1 MSRTIIPGKVLT
13 LHADYLQ
20 QSLLNPKELVA
31 KARSSLKGI
40 KFDTMVSRGLSGA
53 LVVPMLARALR
64 KNWLIIRKDN
74 DGSHSSKKVEGTLG
88 ERWMF
93 IDDLVSSGHTRT
105 ICFEAVDDLCRSS
118 NFASA
123 FVGTWTYTNDAYYD
137 EESEACTY
145 EQLRQ
150 RSPVPMPV
158 PCEVPQPMPMPV
170 FPAPKDWMITA
181 GDCITNDS
189 IRGFMSAV
197 DTLPSCEEV
206 YKELKGAG
214 YTPKPKTAWR
224 KDLRELLQQ
233 QVSRARSLA
242 ENQYTVRDGKLVR
255 ARP

>member
-31 KARSSLKGI
+31 NARSALKGI

-93 IDDLVSSGHTRT
+93 IDDLVSSGHTRK
-105 ICFEAVDDLCRSS
+105 ICFEAVDDLCREC

-137 EESEACTY
+137 EESDACTY

-150 RSPVPMPV
+150 RSPLPMAQ

-170 FPAPKDWMITA
+170 FPAPKDWMITTA
-181 GDCITNDS
+181 
-189 IRGFMSAV
+189 
-197 DTLPSCEEV
+197 LLWQPSPERI
-206 YKELKGAG
+206 A
-214 YTPKPKTAWR
+214 
-224 KDLRELLQQ
+224 
-233 QVSRARSLA
+233 RARLTDFATFTSLSEA
-242 ENQYTVRDGKLVR
+242 RGREPTPGQGPTGQRDMSRKPGYGEAPVRPLPV
-255 ARP
+255 